1 MKPILIIGG
10 GGFAKEIVWLAND
23 CNRHVIGVLDDDESV
38 HGSLVQGAKVLG
50 DISSW
55 QKYDAELIIAIGNP
69 RTRALVAEKIEKLGI
84 PIYAT
89 LVHPSVKYSDT
100 VEFSEGCIICAN
112 SILTTDVNIGKHVIL
127 NLSVTV
133 GHETNIGQFST
144 VAPIVAISGNV
155 TVESFSE
162 IGTGACIRQGAK
174 IGRGAML
181 GMGGVLTKNI
191 PDFTIFAGNPAK
203 KLKELPEI

>member
-10 GGFAKEIVWLAND
+10 GGFAKEIVWLANE
-23 CNRHVIGVLDDDESV
+23 CNRDVIGVLDDDESV
-38 HGSLVQGAKVLG
+38 HGSLVQGVKVLG

-55 QKYDAELIIAIGNP
+55 QKYDAELVIAIGNP
-69 RTRALVAEKIEKLGI
+69 RTRALVAEKVEKLGI
-84 PIYAT
+84 PTYAT

-155 TVESFSE
+155 TVEGFSE

-181 GMGGVLTKNI
+181 GMGGDLTKNI

>member
-38 HGSLVQGAKVLG
+38 HGSLVQGVKVLG